1 MTAVALGD
9 VADVNPRMTSR
20 PSGDDS
26 VAFVPMAELDA
37 VSATTSSGETRPF
50 SEVSKG
56 YTIFEN
62 GDLLVAKIT
71 PCFENNKIGQARL
84 DHTVGVGSS
93 EFHVVRPNRELVDDR
108 YLLHFL
114 RQDCVRIDGERRMTG
129 SGGQRRVPPAFLKE
143 LKVPLPTLN
152 EQRRTAA
159 ILDQVDALRAKRRQ
173 ALAHLDDLPQS
184 IFLDMFGTALATR
197 ERVPL
202 KTLTE
207 VITKGTTPT
216 SVGLKFTDAG
226 VPFLRVQNLVRGT
239 VRFGTGDLFIDAGA
253 HQTLARSQVHPGDLL
268 VSIAGTIGR
277 CAVVPDDSPEMNCNQ
292 AVALVRLAD
301 RVFAPWVMGWLSTG
315 DAKAQMGAAS
325 VTATIS
331 NLSLGQ
337 LGALQVPTVS
347 RAEVKLFRDRLAAVD
362 RANEIAAANSA
373 GVEALFQSLQ
383 AHVFRGDL

>member
-1 MTAVALGD
+1 MTLLNEIFPVRFGGYWGVAPGEGD
-9 VADVNPRMTSR
+9 VDALAIRNGDVGTAGSIDWSKLPTRAFTAREVTKALVRAGDILLTTSG
-20 PSGDDS
+20 SCGN
-26 VAFVPMAELDA
+26 VAFITSEPKMPTLATNFVRVLRVDPKRTDA
-37 VSATTSSGETRPF
+37 KFAFHYLRTQRFRDQIAPFVRGATIKNLSVESAFAAAHMP
-50 SEVSKG
+50 
-56 YTIFEN
+56 
-62 GDLLVAKIT
+62 
-71 PCFENNKIGQARL
+71 
-84 DHTVGVGSS
+84 
-93 EFHVVRPNRELVDDR
+93 
-108 YLLHFL
+108 
-114 RQDCVRIDGERRMTG
+114 
-129 SGGQRRVPPAFLKE
+129 VPPLE
-143 LKVPLPTLN
+143 
-152 EQRRTAA
+152 EQRRIAA
-159 ILDQVDALRAKRRQ
+159 ILDEADALRAKRRQ
-173 ALAHLDDLPQS
+173 ALAHLDDLTQS

-239 VRFGTGDLFIDAGA
+239 VRFGTGDLFINAGA
-253 HQTLARSQVHPGDLL
+253 HQTLARSHVHPGDLL

-292 AVALVRLAD
+292 AVALVRLID
-301 RVFAPWVMGWLSTG
+301 RAVAPWVMAWLSTG

-347 RAEVKLFRDRLAAVD
+347 RAEVDLFRDRLAAVH

-373 GVEALFQSLQ
+373 SLEALFQSLQ
-383 AHVFRGDL
+383 ARAFRGDL